1 MACPWHWTRRDVP
14 LKHCAAAG
22 GRRRTVSG
30 ATMEVHAEMT
40 LDYGTATRQTRR
52 IERLLHYLNPPGR
65 HQPSSASFS
74 LDSSSPSA
82 RRSFSSST
90 APLAGAVLLRRRP
103 QQIKFFQ
110 GPAARNAGR
119 QQQQQ
124 QSERTRLV
132 PQTPPPESKLK
143 AVLKVKYVS
152 GICQVRQLALY
163 TCATASSSVASSQHP
178 PSASLHGTPSDYLS
192 TELVFMS
199 V

>member
-103 QQIKFFQ
+103 QQIKFSK
-110 GPAARNAGR
+110 GR
-119 QQQQQ
+119 PHGM
-124 QSERTRLV
+124 R
-132 PQTPPPESKLK
+132 
-143 AVLKVKYVS
+143 ADNNNNNKVK
-152 GICQVRQLALY
+152 GLALY